1 MYSFTYILVGLNT
14 SMLPTIK
21 KIIIVSIISLISS
34 LCYSSEWGSKEE
46 TDEKLFSVE
55 VMDSS
60 AQTIKDSIVFSSTTE
75 AFRRIEVKSEVMTT
89 IKKVLFKA
97 GTRIKKG
104 QHVVELDDYKTNAD
118 LYKLNLLSQSEF
130 DKYALF
136 TPFGGILL
144 DGHKIAG
151 ELVMP
156 GEKVYEIID
165 LSSLKIFG
173 YINENEILDISLE
186 NKVEVTILDEKV
198 NGTIDYISPISDP
211 ETKTFEIVV
220 KVENKDLRY
229 KDGLSSIISIVK
241 GNVLAHKISP
251 SILALGDSGELGVK
265 VIGSDNT
272 VQFKKINVI
281 EDTSD
286 YMLVSGLS
294 QKEKII
300 IVGQQYVSAG
310 EKVNYN

>member
-1 MYSFTYILVGLNT
+1 MSPV
-14 SMLPTIK
+14 IK
-21 KIIIVSIISLISS
+21 KLITIIILSLISAV
-34 LCYSSEWGSKEE
+34 CYSSDWGSKEKTE
-46 TDEKLFSVE
+46 EKLFSVE
-55 VMDSS
+55 VIESS
-60 AQTIKDSIVFSSTTE
+60 AQTIRDSIDFSSTTE
-75 AFRRIEVKSEVMTT
+75 AFKRIEVKSEIMTT
-89 IKKVLFKA
+89 IEKVLVKA
-97 GTRIKKG
+97 GSVISKG
-104 QHVVELDDYKTNAD
+104 QHIIELDDYKTNAD

-136 TPFGGILL
+136 APFGGVLL

-173 YINENEILDISLE
+173 YINENEILDISLDNE
-186 NKVEVTILDEKV
+186 VEVTILDEQVK
-198 NGTIDYISPISDP
+198 GIIDYISPISDP

-229 KDGLSSIISIVK
+229 KDGLSSIISIIK

-251 SILALGDSGELGVK
+251 SILALGDKGELGVK

-300 IVGQQYVSAG
+300 IVGQQYVSSG
-310 EKVNYN
+310 EKVSFN

>member
-1 MYSFTYILVGLNT
+1 MSPV
-14 SMLPTIK
+14 IK
-21 KIIIVSIISLISS
+21 KLITIIILSLISAV
-34 LCYSSEWGSKEE
+34 CYSSDWGSKEKTE
-46 TDEKLFSVE
+46 EKLFSVE
-55 VMDSS
+55 VIESS
-60 AQTIKDSIVFSSTTE
+60 AQTIRDSIDFSSTTE
-75 AFRRIEVKSEVMTT
+75 AFKRIEVKSEIMTT
-89 IKKVLFKA
+89 IEKVLVKA
-97 GTRIKKG
+97 GSIISKG
-104 QHVVELDDYKTNAD
+104 QHIIELDDYKTNAD

-136 TPFGGILL
+136 APFGGVLL

-173 YINENEILDISLE
+173 YINENEILDISLDNE
-186 NKVEVTILDEKV
+186 VEVTILDEQVK
-198 NGTIDYISPISDP
+198 GIIDYISPISDP

-229 KDGLSSIISIVK
+229 KDGLSSIISIIK

-251 SILALGDSGELGVK
+251 SILALGDKGELGVK

-300 IVGQQYVSAG
+300 IVGQQYVSSG
-310 EKVNYN
+310 EKVSFN

>member
-1 MYSFTYILVGLNT
+1 MSFFL
-14 SMLPTIK
+14 K
-21 KIIIVSIISLISS
+21 KSTLIITLTFISS
-34 LCYSSEWGSKEE
+34 LCYSSDWGNQEKSE
-46 TDEKLFSVE
+46 EKLFSVE

-60 AQTIKDSIVFSSTTE
+60 AQTIKDSIDFSSTTE
-75 AFRRIEVKSEVMTT
+75 AFRRIEIKSEVMTT
-89 IKKVLFKA
+89 IEKVLVKA
-97 GTRIKKG
+97 GSKVNKG
-104 QHVVELDDYKTNAD
+104 QHIVELDDYKTNAD

-136 TPFGGILL
+136 APFGGLLL

-156 GEKVYEIID
+156 GETVYEIID
-165 LSSLKIFG
+165 LNSLKIFG
-173 YINENEILDISLE
+173 YINENEILDVSLN

-198 NGTIDYISPISDP
+198 EGKIDYISPISDP

-220 KVENKDLRY
+220 KVENNNLRY
-229 KDGLSSIISIVK
+229 KDGLSSMISIVK

-251 SILALGDSGELGVK
+251 SILALGNSGELGVK
-265 VIGSDNT
+265 VIDSENI

-294 QKEKII
+294 QKERII

-310 EKVNYN
+310 EKVSF

>member
-1 MYSFTYILVGLNT
+1 MLSDPITFTPN
-14 SMLPTIK
+14 SPESPK
-21 KIIIVSIISLISS
+21 
-34 LCYSSEWGSKEE
+34 
-46 TDEKLFSVE
+46 
-55 VMDSS
+55 
-60 AQTIKDSIVFSSTTE
+60 A
-75 AFRRIEVKSEVMTT
+75 RIEGEILCARTFPLT
-89 IKKVLFKA
+89 I
-97 GTRIKKG
+97 
-104 QHVVELDDYKTNAD
+104 
-118 LYKLNLLSQSEF
+118 
-130 DKYALF
+130 
-136 TPFGGILL
+136 
-144 DGHKIAG
+144 
-151 ELVMP
+151 
-156 GEKVYEIID
+156 EIID

-229 KDGLSSIISIVK
+229 KDGLSSINSLVK
-241 GNVLAHKISP
+241 GNILAHKISP
-251 SILALGDSGELGVK
+251 SILALGNSGELGVK

>member
-1 MYSFTYILVGLNT
+1 MSPV
-14 SMLPTIK
+14 IK
-21 KIIIVSIISLISS
+21 KLITIISLSLISTI
-34 LCYSSEWGSKEE
+34 CYSSDWGSKEKTE
-46 TDEKLFSVE
+46 EKLFSVE
-55 VMDSS
+55 VIESS
-60 AQTIKDSIVFSSTTE
+60 AQTIKDSIDFSSTTE
-75 AFRRIEVKSEVMTT
+75 AFKRIEVKSEIMTT
-89 IKKVLFKA
+89 IEKVLVKA
-97 GTRIKKG
+97 GSVINRG
-104 QHVVELDDYKTNAD
+104 QHIIELDDYRTNAD
-118 LYKLNLLSQSEF
+118 LYKLNLLSRSEF
-130 DKYALF
+130 DKYALYA
-136 TPFGGILL
+136 PFGGVLL

-173 YINENEILDISLE
+173 YINENEILDISLD
-186 NKVEVTILDEKV
+186 NDVEVTILDEKV
-198 NGTIDYISPISDP
+198 KGIIDYISPISDP

-229 KDGLSSIISIVK
+229 KDGLSSIISIIK

-251 SILALGDSGELGVK
+251 SILALGDKGELGVK

-300 IVGQQYVSAG
+300 IVGQQYVSSG
-310 EKVNYN
+310 EKVSFN

>member
-1 MYSFTYILVGLNT
+1 MSFFL
-14 SMLPTIK
+14 K
-21 KIIIVSIISLISS
+21 KFTLIVTLTFISS
-34 LCYSSEWGSKEE
+34 LCYSSDWGNQEK

-60 AQTIKDSIVFSSTTE
+60 AQTIKDSIDFSSTTE
-75 AFRRIEVKSEVMTT
+75 AFRRIEIKSEVMTT
-89 IKKVLFKA
+89 IEKVLVKA
-97 GTRIKKG
+97 GSKVNKG
-104 QHVVELDDYKTNAD
+104 QHIVELDDYKTNAD

-136 TPFGGILL
+136 APFGGLLL

-165 LSSLKIFG
+165 LNSLKIFG
-173 YINENEILDISLE
+173 YINENEILDVSLN

-198 NGTIDYISPISDP
+198 EGKIDYISPISDP

-220 KVENKDLRY
+220 KVDNKNLRY
-229 KDGLSSIISIVK
+229 KDGLSSMISIVK

-265 VIGSDNT
+265 IIDSDDT
-272 VQFKKINVI
+272 VQFKEVNVI

-300 IVGQQYVSAG
+300 IVGQQYVSSG
-310 EKVNYN
+310 EKVSY

>member
-1 MYSFTYILVGLNT
+1 MSPVIQKLLFFITV
-14 SMLPTIK
+14 
-21 KIIIVSIISLISS
+21 SLISS
-34 LCYSSEWGSKEE
+34 VCYSSDWGSKEKTE
-46 TDEKLFSVE
+46 EKLFSVE
-55 VMDSS
+55 VIDSS
-60 AQTIKDSIVFSSTTE
+60 AQTIRDSIDFSSTTE
-75 AFRRIEVKSEVMTT
+75 AFKRIEVKSEIMTT
-89 IKKVLFKA
+89 IDKVLVKA
-97 GTRIKKG
+97 GSIISKG
-104 QHVVELDDYKTNAD
+104 QHIIELDDYKTNAD
-118 LYKLNLLSQSEF
+118 LYKLNLLSKSEF

-136 TPFGGILL
+136 APFGGVLL

-173 YINENEILDISLE
+173 YINENEILDISLDNE
-186 NKVEVTILDEKV
+186 VEVTILDEQVK
-198 NGTIDYISPISDP
+198 GIIDYISPISDP

-229 KDGLSSIISIVK
+229 KDGLSSIISIIK

-251 SILALGDSGELGVK
+251 SILALGDKGELGVK

-300 IVGQQYVSAG
+300 IVGQQYVSSG
-310 EKVNYN
+310 EKVSFN

>member
-1 MYSFTYILVGLNT
+1 MYSVTFTLLGNFY
-14 SMLPTIK
+14 SMSVFIK
-21 KIIIVSIISLISS
+21 KFTLTITLSLISF
-34 LCYSSEWGSKEE
+34 LCYSSDWGSQEKTE
-46 TDEKLFSVE
+46 EKLFSVE

-60 AQTIKDSIVFSSTTE
+60 AQTIKDSIDFSSTTE
-75 AFRRIEVKSEVMTT
+75 AFRRIEIKSEVMTT
-89 IKKVLFKA
+89 IEKVLVKA
-97 GTRIKKG
+97 GSKVNKG
-104 QHVVELDDYKTNAD
+104 QHIVELDDYKTNAD

-136 TPFGGILL
+136 APFGGLLL

-165 LSSLKIFG
+165 LNSLKIFG
-173 YINENEILDISLE
+173 YINENEILDVSLN
-186 NKVEVTILDEKV
+186 NKVEVTILNEKV
-198 NGTIDYISPISDP
+198 KGKIDYISPISDP

-220 KVENKDLRY
+220 KVDNKNLRY
-229 KDGLSSIISIVK
+229 KDGLSSMISIVK

-265 VIGSDNT
+265 IIDSDDT
-272 VQFKKINVI
+272 VQFKEINVI

-294 QKEKII
+294 QREKII
-300 IVGQQYVSAG
+300 IVGQQYVSSG
-310 EKVNYN
+310 EKVSY

>member
-1 MYSFTYILVGLNT
+1 MSPV
-14 SMLPTIK
+14 IK
-21 KIIIVSIISLISS
+21 KLITIISLSLISTI
-34 LCYSSEWGSKEE
+34 CYSSDWGSKEKTE
-46 TDEKLFSVE
+46 EKLFSVE
-55 VMDSS
+55 VIESS
-60 AQTIKDSIVFSSTTE
+60 AQTIRDSIDFSSTTE
-75 AFRRIEVKSEVMTT
+75 AFKRIEVKSEIMTT
-89 IKKVLFKA
+89 IEKVLVKA
-97 GTRIKKG
+97 GSIISKG
-104 QHVVELDDYKTNAD
+104 QHIIELDDYKTNAD

-136 TPFGGILL
+136 APFGGVLL

-173 YINENEILDISLE
+173 YINENEILDISLDNE
-186 NKVEVTILDEKV
+186 VEVTILDEQVK
-198 NGTIDYISPISDP
+198 GIIDYISPISDP

-229 KDGLSSIISIVK
+229 KDGLSSIISIIK

-251 SILALGDSGELGVK
+251 SILALGDKGELGVK

-300 IVGQQYVSAG
+300 IVGQQYVSSG
-310 EKVNYN
+310 EKVSFN

>member
-1 MYSFTYILVGLNT
+1 MSPV
-14 SMLPTIK
+14 IK
-21 KIIIVSIISLISS
+21 KLIIIISLSLISAI
-34 LCYSSEWGSKEE
+34 CYSSDWGSKEKTE
-46 TDEKLFSVE
+46 EKLFSVE
-55 VMDSS
+55 VIESS
-60 AQTIKDSIVFSSTTE
+60 AQTIRDSIDFSSTTE
-75 AFRRIEVKSEVMTT
+75 AFKRIEVKSEIMTT
-89 IKKVLFKA
+89 IEKVLVKA
-97 GTRIKKG
+97 GSIISKG
-104 QHVVELDDYKTNAD
+104 QHIIELDDYKTNAD

-136 TPFGGILL
+136 APFSGVLL

-173 YINENEILDISLE
+173 YINENEILDISLDNE
-186 NKVEVTILDEKV
+186 VEVTILDEQVK
-198 NGTIDYISPISDP
+198 GIIDYISPISDP

-229 KDGLSSIISIVK
+229 KDGLSSIISIIK

-251 SILALGDSGELGVK
+251 SILALGDKGELGVK

-300 IVGQQYVSAG
+300 IVGQQYVSSG
-310 EKVNYN
+310 EKVSFN

>member
-1 MYSFTYILVGLNT
+1 MSPV
-14 SMLPTIK
+14 IK
-21 KIIIVSIISLISS
+21 KLITIIILSLISAV
-34 LCYSSEWGSKEE
+34 CYSSDWGSKEKTE
-46 TDEKLFSVE
+46 EKLFSVE
-55 VMDSS
+55 VIESS
-60 AQTIKDSIVFSSTTE
+60 AQTIRDSIDFSSTTE
-75 AFRRIEVKSEVMTT
+75 AFKRIEVKSEIMTT
-89 IKKVLFKA
+89 IEKVLVKA
-97 GTRIKKG
+97 GSVISKG
-104 QHVVELDDYKTNAD
+104 QHIIELDDYKTNAD

-136 TPFGGILL
+136 APFGGVLL

-173 YINENEILDISLE
+173 YINENEILNISLDNE
-186 NKVEVTILDEKV
+186 VEVTILDEQVK
-198 NGTIDYISPISDP
+198 GIIDYISPISDP

-229 KDGLSSIISIVK
+229 KDGLSSIISIIK

-251 SILALGDSGELGVK
+251 SILALGDKGELGVK

-300 IVGQQYVSAG
+300 IVGQQYVSSG
-310 EKVNYN
+310 EKVSFN

>member
-1 MYSFTYILVGLNT
+1 MSSYLKKFTL
-14 SMLPTIK
+14 
-21 KIIIVSIISLISS
+21 IIILTFTAT
-34 LCYSSEWGSKEE
+34 LCYSSDWGSQEKTE
-46 TDEKLFSVE
+46 EKLFSVE

-60 AQTIKDSIVFSSTTE
+60 AQTIKDSIDFSSTTE
-75 AFRRIEVKSEVMTT
+75 AFRRIEIKSEVMTT
-89 IKKVLFKA
+89 IEKVLVKA
-97 GTRIKKG
+97 GSKVNKG
-104 QHVVELDDYKTNAD
+104 QHIVELDDYKTNAD

-136 TPFGGILL
+136 APFGGLLL

-165 LSSLKIFG
+165 LNSLKIFG
-173 YINENEILDISLE
+173 YINENEILDVSLN
-186 NKVEVTILDEKV
+186 NKVEVTILNEKV
-198 NGTIDYISPISDP
+198 KGKIDYISPISDP

-220 KVENKDLRY
+220 KVDNKNLRY
-229 KDGLSSIISIVK
+229 KDGLSSMISIVK

-265 VIGSDNT
+265 IIDSDDT
-272 VQFKKINVI
+272 VQFKEVNVI

-300 IVGQQYVSAG
+300 IVGQQYVSSG
-310 EKVNYN
+310 EKVSY

>member
-1 MYSFTYILVGLNT
+1 MSYYLKKFTLVITLT
-14 SMLPTIK
+14 F
-21 KIIIVSIISLISS
+21 ISS
-34 LCYSSEWGSKEE
+34 FCYSSDWGSQENTE
-46 TDEKLFSVE
+46 EKLFSVE

-60 AQTIKDSIVFSSTTE
+60 AQTIKDSIDFSSTTE
-75 AFRRIEVKSEVMTT
+75 AFRRIEIKSEVMTT
-89 IKKVLFKA
+89 IEKVLVKA
-97 GTRIKKG
+97 GSKVNKG
-104 QHVVELDDYKTNAD
+104 QHIVELDDYKTNAD

-136 TPFGGILL
+136 APFGGLLL

-165 LSSLKIFG
+165 LNSLKIFG
-173 YINENEILDISLE
+173 YINENEILDVSLN
-186 NKVEVTILDEKV
+186 NKVEVTILNEKV
-198 NGTIDYISPISDP
+198 KGKIDYISPISDP

-220 KVENKDLRY
+220 KVDNKNLRY
-229 KDGLSSIISIVK
+229 KDGLSSMISIVK

-265 VIGSDNT
+265 IIDSDDT
-272 VQFKKINVI
+272 VQFKEVNVI

-300 IVGQQYVSAG
+300 IVSFIPFADL
-310 EKVNYN
+310 NP

>member
-1 MYSFTYILVGLNT
+1 MSFFL
-14 SMLPTIK
+14 K
-21 KIIIVSIISLISS
+21 KFALIITLTFTSS
-34 LCYSSEWGSKEE
+34 LCYSSDWSSQEKTE
-46 TDEKLFSVE
+46 EKLFSVE

-60 AQTIKDSIVFSSTTE
+60 AQTIKDSIDFSSTTE
-75 AFRRIEVKSEVMTT
+75 AFRRIEIKSEVMTT
-89 IKKVLFKA
+89 IEKVLVKA
-97 GTRIKKG
+97 GSKVNKG
-104 QHVVELDDYKTNAD
+104 QHIVELDDYKTNAD

-136 TPFGGILL
+136 APFGGLLL

-165 LSSLKIFG
+165 LNSLKIFG
-173 YINENEILDISLE
+173 YINENEILDISLN
-186 NKVEVTILDEKV
+186 NKVEVTILNEKV
-198 NGTIDYISPISDP
+198 EGKIDYISPISDP

-220 KVENKDLRY
+220 KVENKNLRY
-229 KDGLSSIISIVK
+229 KDGLSSMISIVK

-251 SILALGDSGELGVK
+251 SILALSNSGELGVK
-265 VIGSDNT
+265 VIDSGNI
-272 VQFKKINVI
+272 VQFKEINVI

-294 QKEKII
+294 QKERII

-310 EKVNYN
+310 EKVSF

>member
-1 MYSFTYILVGLNT
+1 
-14 SMLPTIK
+14 
-21 KIIIVSIISLISS
+21 
-34 LCYSSEWGSKEE
+34 
-46 TDEKLFSVE
+46 
-55 VMDSS
+55 
-60 AQTIKDSIVFSSTTE
+60 
-75 AFRRIEVKSEVMTT
+75 MTT
-89 IKKVLFKA
+89 IKNVLVKA
-97 GTRIKKG
+97 GTKIKKG
-104 QHVVELDDYKTNAD
+104 QHIVELDDYKTNAD

-136 TPFGGILL
+136 APFGGMLL

-198 NGTIDYISPISDP
+198 NGTLYYISPISDP

-300 IVGQQYVSAG
+300 IVGQQYVSSG
-310 EKVNYN
+310 EKVNFN

>member
-1 MYSFTYILVGLNT
+1 MTSYLKKFTL
-14 SMLPTIK
+14 
-21 KIIIVSIISLISS
+21 IIILTFISI
-34 LCYSSEWGSKEE
+34 LCYSSDWGSQEKTE
-46 TDEKLFSVE
+46 EKLFSVE

-60 AQTIKDSIVFSSTTE
+60 AQTIKDSIDFSSTTE
-75 AFRRIEVKSEVMTT
+75 AFRRIEIKSEVMTT
-89 IKKVLFKA
+89 IEKVLVKA
-97 GTRIKKG
+97 GSKVNKG
-104 QHVVELDDYKTNAD
+104 QHIVELDDYKTNAD

-136 TPFGGILL
+136 APFGGLLL

-165 LSSLKIFG
+165 LNSLKIFG
-173 YINENEILDISLE
+173 YINENEILDVSLN
-186 NKVEVTILDEKV
+186 NKVEVTILNEKV
-198 NGTIDYISPISDP
+198 KGKIDYISPISDP

-220 KVENKDLRY
+220 KVDNKNLRY
-229 KDGLSSIISIVK
+229 KDGLSSMISIVK

-265 VIGSDNT
+265 IIDSDDT
-272 VQFKKINVI
+272 VQFKEVNVI

-300 IVGQQYVSAG
+300 IVGQQYVSSG
-310 EKVNYN
+310 EKVSY

>member
-1 MYSFTYILVGLNT
+1 MSSFLKKFTLITILT
-14 SMLPTIK
+14 F
-21 KIIIVSIISLISS
+21 IST
-34 LCYSSEWGSKEE
+34 LCYSSDWGSQEKTE
-46 TDEKLFSVE
+46 EKLFSVE

-60 AQTIKDSIVFSSTTE
+60 AQTIKDSIDFSSTTE

-89 IKKVLFKA
+89 IEKVLVKA
-97 GTRIKKG
+97 VSKVNKG
-104 QHVVELDDYKTNAD
+104 QHIVELDDYKTNAD

-136 TPFGGILL
+136 APFGGLLL

-173 YINENEILDISLE
+173 YINENEILDVSLD
-186 NKVEVTILDEKV
+186 NKVEVTILNEKV
-198 NGTIDYISPISDP
+198 KGKIDYISPISDP

-220 KVENKDLRY
+220 KVDNKNLRY
-229 KDGLSSIISIVK
+229 KDGLSSMISIVK

-265 VIGSDNT
+265 IIDSDDT
-272 VQFKKINVI
+272 VQFKEVNVI

-300 IVGQQYVSAG
+300 IVGQQYVSSG
-310 EKVNYN
+310 EKVSY

>member
-21 KIIIVSIISLISS
+21 KIIILSIISLISS

-55 VMDSS
+55 VIDSS

-89 IKKVLFKA
+89 IKKVLVKA
-97 GTRIKKG
+97 GTKIKKG

-136 TPFGGILL
+136 TPFGGMLL

-251 SILALGDSGELGVK
+251 SILALGNSGELGVK

-300 IVGQQYVSAG
+300 IVGQQYVSSG
-310 EKVNYN
+310 EKVNFN

>member
-1 MYSFTYILVGLNT
+1 MYSFTYILVGLNK

-21 KIIIVSIISLISS
+21 KIIIVSIITLINSI
-34 LCYSSEWGSKEE
+34 CYSSEWGSKEE

-55 VMDSS
+55 VMESS
-60 AQTIKDSIVFSSTTE
+60 AQTIKDNIVFSSTTE

-89 IKKVLFKA
+89 IKKVLVKA
-97 GTRIKKG
+97 GTKIKKG

-136 TPFGGILL
+136 APFGGMLL

-186 NKVEVTILDEKV
+186 NEVEVTILGEKV

-310 EKVNYN
+310 EKVNFN

>member
-1 MYSFTYILVGLNT
+1 MSSFL
-14 SMLPTIK
+14 K
-21 KIIIVSIISLISS
+21 KFTLIITFTFIYS
-34 LCYSSEWGSKEE
+34 LCYSSDWGSQEKTE
-46 TDEKLFSVE
+46 EKLFSVE
-55 VMDSS
+55 VIDSS
-60 AQTIKDSIVFSSTTE
+60 AQTIKDSIDFSSTTE
-75 AFRRIEVKSEVMTT
+75 AFRRIEIKSEVMTT
-89 IKKVLFKA
+89 IEKVLVKA
-97 GTRIKKG
+97 GSKVNKG
-104 QHVVELDDYKTNAD
+104 QHIVELDDYKTNAD

-136 TPFGGILL
+136 APFGGLLL

-165 LSSLKIFG
+165 LNSLKIFG
-173 YINENEILDISLE
+173 YINENEILDVSLD

-198 NGTIDYISPISDP
+198 KGKIDYISPISDP

-220 KVENKDLRY
+220 KVENKNLRY
-229 KDGLSSIISIVK
+229 KDGLSSMISIIK

-251 SILALGDSGELGVK
+251 SILALGNSGELGVK
-265 VIGSDNT
+265 VINSENI
-272 VQFKKINVI
+272 VQFKEINVI

-286 YMLVSGLS
+286 YMLVSGLK
-294 QKEKII
+294 QKERII

-310 EKVNYN
+310 EKVSF

>member
-1 MYSFTYILVGLNT
+1 MPSYLKKFTLVITLT
-14 SMLPTIK
+14 FIC
-21 KIIIVSIISLISS
+21 S
-34 LCYSSEWGSKEE
+34 LCYSSDWGSQEKTE
-46 TDEKLFSVE
+46 EKLFSVE
-55 VMDSS
+55 VIDSS
-60 AQTIKDSIVFSSTTE
+60 AQTIKDSIDFSSTTE
-75 AFRRIEVKSEVMTT
+75 AFRRIEIKSEVMTT
-89 IKKVLFKA
+89 IEKVLVKA
-97 GTRIKKG
+97 GSKVNKG
-104 QHVVELDDYKTNAD
+104 QHIVELDDYKTNAD

-136 TPFGGILL
+136 APFGGLLL

-165 LSSLKIFG
+165 LNSLKIFG
-173 YINENEILDISLE
+173 YINENEILDVSLN
-186 NKVEVTILDEKV
+186 NKVEVTILNEKV
-198 NGTIDYISPISDP
+198 KGKIDYISPISDP

-220 KVENKDLRY
+220 KVDNKNLRY
-229 KDGLSSIISIVK
+229 KDGLSSMISIVK

-265 VIGSDNT
+265 IIDSDDK
-272 VQFKKINVI
+272 VQFKEVNVI

-300 IVGQQYVSAG
+300 IVGQQYVSSG
-310 EKVNYN
+310 EKVSY

>member
-1 MYSFTYILVGLNT
+1 MYSFTYILVGLNK
-14 SMLPTIK
+14 SMFPTIK
-21 KIIIVSIISLISS
+21 KLTLIASILIINS
-34 LCYSSEWGSKEE
+34 LCYSSEWGNKGE
-46 TDEKLFSVE
+46 TEEKLFSVE
-55 VMDSS
+55 VMESS
-60 AQTIKDSIVFSSTTE
+60 AQTIEDSIVFSSTTE

-89 IKKVLFKA
+89 IEKVLVKA
-97 GTRIKKG
+97 GSKIKQG

-130 DKYALF
+130 DKFALF
-136 TPFGGILL
+136 APFGGILL

-173 YINENEILDISLE
+173 YINENEILDISLD

-198 NGTIDYISPISDP
+198 TGMIEYISPISDP
-211 ETKTFEIVV
+211 ETKTFEIIV

-272 VQFKKINVI
+272 VQFRKINVI

-294 QKEKII
+294 QEEKII

-310 EKVNYN
+310 EKVNFN

>member
-1 MYSFTYILVGLNT
+1 MSSFL
-14 SMLPTIK
+14 K
-21 KIIIVSIISLISS
+21 KFTLIITLTFTSS
-34 LCYSSEWGSKEE
+34 LCYSSDWSSQEKTE
-46 TDEKLFSVE
+46 EKLFSVE

-60 AQTIKDSIVFSSTTE
+60 AQTIKDSIDFSSTTE
-75 AFRRIEVKSEVMTT
+75 AFRRIEIKSEVMTT
-89 IKKVLFKA
+89 IEKVLVKA
-97 GTRIKKG
+97 GSKVNKG
-104 QHVVELDDYKTNAD
+104 QHIVELDDYKTNAD

-136 TPFGGILL
+136 APFGGLLL

-165 LSSLKIFG
+165 LNSLKIFG
-173 YINENEILDISLE
+173 YINENEILDVSLD

-198 NGTIDYISPISDP
+198 KGKIDYISPISDP

-220 KVENKDLRY
+220 KVENKNLRY
-229 KDGLSSIISIVK
+229 KDGLSSMISIIK

-251 SILALGDSGELGVK
+251 SILALGNSGELGVK
-265 VIGSDNT
+265 VIDSENI
-272 VQFKKINVI
+272 VQFKEINVI

-294 QKEKII
+294 QKERII

-310 EKVNYN
+310 EKVSF

>member
-1 MYSFTYILVGLNT
+1 MSSFL
-14 SMLPTIK
+14 K
-21 KIIIVSIISLISS
+21 KFTLIITLTFISS
-34 LCYSSEWGSKEE
+34 LCYSSDWGNQEKTE
-46 TDEKLFSVE
+46 EKLFSVE
-55 VMDSS
+55 VIDSS
-60 AQTIKDSIVFSSTTE
+60 AQTIKDSIDFSSTTE
-75 AFRRIEVKSEVMTT
+75 AFRRIEIKSEVMTT
-89 IKKVLFKA
+89 IEKVLVKA
-97 GTRIKKG
+97 GSKVNKG
-104 QHVVELDDYKTNAD
+104 QHIVELDDYKTNAD

-136 TPFGGILL
+136 APFGGLLL

-165 LSSLKIFG
+165 LNSLKIFG
-173 YINENEILDISLE
+173 YINENEILDVSLN

-198 NGTIDYISPISDP
+198 EGKIDYISPISDP

-220 KVENKDLRY
+220 KVDNKNLRY
-229 KDGLSSIISIVK
+229 KDGLSSMISIIK

-265 VIGSDNT
+265 IIDSDDT
-272 VQFKKINVI
+272 VQFKEVNVI

-300 IVGQQYVSAG
+300 IVGQQYVSSG
-310 EKVNYN
+310 EKVSY

>member
-1 MYSFTYILVGLNT
+1 MSPVTKKLLLILSL
-14 SMLPTIK
+14 
-21 KIIIVSIISLISS
+21 SLISS
-34 LCYSSEWGSKEE
+34 VCYSSDWGSKEKTE
-46 TDEKLFSVE
+46 EKLFSVE
-55 VMDSS
+55 VIDSS
-60 AQTIKDSIVFSSTTE
+60 AQTIRDSIDFSSTTE
-75 AFRRIEVKSEVMTT
+75 AFKRIEVKSEIMTT
-89 IKKVLFKA
+89 IEKVLVKA
-97 GTRIKKG
+97 GSVINRG
-104 QHVVELDDYKTNAD
+104 QHIIELDDYRTNAD
-118 LYKLNLLSQSEF
+118 LYKLNLLSRSEF
-130 DKYALF
+130 DKYALYA
-136 TPFGGILL
+136 PFGGVLL

-173 YINENEILDISLE
+173 YINENEILDISLD
-186 NKVEVTILDEKV
+186 NDVEVTILDEKV
-198 NGTIDYISPISDP
+198 KGIIDYISPISDP

-229 KDGLSSIISIVK
+229 KDGLSSIISIIK

-251 SILALGDSGELGVK
+251 SILALGDKGELGVK

-300 IVGQQYVSAG
+300 IVGQQYVSSG
-310 EKVNYN
+310 EKVSFN

>member
-1 MYSFTYILVGLNT
+1 MSSFL
-14 SMLPTIK
+14 K
-21 KIIIVSIISLISS
+21 KFTLIITFTFIYS
-34 LCYSSEWGSKEE
+34 LCYSSDWGSQEKTE
-46 TDEKLFSVE
+46 EKLFSVE
-55 VMDSS
+55 VIDSS
-60 AQTIKDSIVFSSTTE
+60 AQTIKDSIDFSSTTE
-75 AFRRIEVKSEVMTT
+75 AFRRIEIKSEVMTT
-89 IKKVLFKA
+89 IEKVLVKA
-97 GTRIKKG
+97 GSKVNKG
-104 QHVVELDDYKTNAD
+104 QHIVELDDYKTNAD

-136 TPFGGILL
+136 APFGGLLL

-165 LSSLKIFG
+165 LNSLKIFG
-173 YINENEILDISLE
+173 YINENEILDVSLD
-186 NKVEVTILDEKV
+186 NKVEVTILNEKV
-198 NGTIDYISPISDP
+198 KGKIDYISPISDP

-220 KVENKDLRY
+220 KVDNKNLRY
-229 KDGLSSIISIVK
+229 KDGLSSMISIVK

-265 VIGSDNT
+265 IIDSDDT
-272 VQFKKINVI
+272 VQFKEVNVI

-300 IVGQQYVSAG
+300 IVGQQYVSSG
-310 EKVNYN
+310 EKVSY

>member
-1 MYSFTYILVGLNT
+1 MLSSLKKFIL
-14 SMLPTIK
+14 
-21 KIIIVSIISLISS
+21 IITLTFISS
-34 LCYSSEWGSKEE
+34 LCYSSDWGSQEKIE
-46 TDEKLFSVE
+46 EKLFSVE

-60 AQTIKDSIVFSSTTE
+60 AQTIKDSIDFSSTTE
-75 AFRRIEVKSEVMTT
+75 AFRRIEIKSEVMTT
-89 IKKVLFKA
+89 IEKVLVKA
-97 GTRIKKG
+97 GSKVNKG
-104 QHVVELDDYKTNAD
+104 QHIVELDDYKTNAD

-136 TPFGGILL
+136 APFGGLLL

-165 LSSLKIFG
+165 LNSLKIFG
-173 YINENEILDISLE
+173 YINENEILDVSLN
-186 NKVEVTILDEKV
+186 NKVEVTILNEKV
-198 NGTIDYISPISDP
+198 KGKIDYISPISDP

-220 KVENKDLRY
+220 KVDNKNLRY
-229 KDGLSSIISIVK
+229 KDGLSSMISIVK

-265 VIGSDNT
+265 IIDSNDT
-272 VQFKKINVI
+272 VQFKEVNVI

-300 IVGQQYVSAG
+300 IVGQQYVSSG
-310 EKVNYN
+310 EKVSY

>member
-1 MYSFTYILVGLNT
+1 MSPV
-14 SMLPTIK
+14 IK
-21 KIIIVSIISLISS
+21 KLIIIISLSLIST
-34 LCYSSEWGSKEE
+34 LCYSSDWGSKEKTE
-46 TDEKLFSVE
+46 EKLFSVE
-55 VMDSS
+55 VIESS
-60 AQTIKDSIVFSSTTE
+60 AQTIRDSIDFSSTTE
-75 AFRRIEVKSEVMTT
+75 AFKRIEVKSEIMTT
-89 IKKVLFKA
+89 IEKVLVKA
-97 GTRIKKG
+97 GSIISKG
-104 QHVVELDDYKTNAD
+104 QHIIELDDYKTNAD

-136 TPFGGILL
+136 APFGGVLL

-173 YINENEILDISLE
+173 YINENEILDISLDNE
-186 NKVEVTILDEKV
+186 VEVTILDEQVK
-198 NGTIDYISPISDP
+198 GIIDYISPISDP

-229 KDGLSSIISIVK
+229 KDGLSSIISIIK

-251 SILALGDSGELGVK
+251 SILALGDKGELGVK

-300 IVGQQYVSAG
+300 IVGQQYVSSG
-310 EKVNYN
+310 EKVSFN

>member
-1 MYSFTYILVGLNT
+1 MSSFL
-14 SMLPTIK
+14 K
-21 KIIIVSIISLISS
+21 KFTLIITLTFISS
-34 LCYSSEWGSKEE
+34 LCYSSDWGSQEKTE
-46 TDEKLFSVE
+46 EKLFSVE

-60 AQTIKDSIVFSSTTE
+60 AQTIKDSIDFSSTTE
-75 AFRRIEVKSEVMTT
+75 AFRRIEIKSEVMTT
-89 IKKVLFKA
+89 IEKVLVKA
-97 GTRIKKG
+97 GSKVNKG
-104 QHVVELDDYKTNAD
+104 QHIVELDDYKTNAD

-136 TPFGGILL
+136 APFGGLLL

-165 LSSLKIFG
+165 LNSLKIFG
-173 YINENEILDISLE
+173 YINENEILDVSLN
-186 NKVEVTILDEKV
+186 NKVEVTILNEKV
-198 NGTIDYISPISDP
+198 KGKIDYISPISDP

-220 KVENKDLRY
+220 KVDNKNLRY
-229 KDGLSSIISIVK
+229 KDGLSSMISIVK

-265 VIGSDNT
+265 IIDFDNK
-272 VQFKKINVI
+272 VQFKEVNVI

-286 YMLVSGLS
+286 YMLVSGLN

-300 IVGQQYVSAG
+300 IVGQQYVSSG
-310 EKVNYN
+310 EKVSY

>member
-1 MYSFTYILVGLNT
+1 MSPV
-14 SMLPTIK
+14 IK
-21 KIIIVSIISLISS
+21 KLITIIILSLISAV
-34 LCYSSEWGSKEE
+34 CYSSDWGSKEKTE
-46 TDEKLFSVE
+46 EKLFSVE
-55 VMDSS
+55 VIESS
-60 AQTIKDSIVFSSTTE
+60 AQTIRDSIDFSSTTE
-75 AFRRIEVKSEVMTT
+75 AFKRIEVKSEIMTT
-89 IKKVLFKA
+89 IEKVLVKA
-97 GTRIKKG
+97 GSIISKG
-104 QHVVELDDYKTNAD
+104 QHIIELDDYKTNAD

-136 TPFGGILL
+136 APFGGVLL

-173 YINENEILDISLE
+173 YINENEILDISLNNE
-186 NKVEVTILDEKV
+186 VEVTILDEQVK
-198 NGTIDYISPISDP
+198 GIIDYISPISDP

-229 KDGLSSIISIVK
+229 KDGLSSIISIIK

-251 SILALGDSGELGVK
+251 SILALGDKGELGVK

-286 YMLVSGLS
+286 YMLVSGLG

-300 IVGQQYVSAG
+300 IVGQQYVSSG
-310 EKVNYN
+310 EKVSFD